1 MADFDI
7 TITVS
12 GSIGGQAFSWSRST
26 TIEGIEAA
34 VYGLS
39 IINELI
45 GTPEAGLQTTDGIYS
60 YSGAAV
66 ICTVH
71 TNPGTVFDVGALCSD
86 GGVRAQFLVP
96 AFVPMIYYNGAGTG
110 FTGGVNASATSTDTP
125 TIDIAGTTVAQ
136 MMGNGPVA
144 SLLGLKA
151 IS

>member
-34 VYGLS
+34 VYGVSVL
-39 IINELI
+39 NDLFA
-45 GTPEAGLQTTDGIYS
+45 TPEAGLQTADGIYS

-66 ICTVH
+66 ICAVH
-71 TNPGTVFDVGALCSD
+71 TNPGTVFDIGALCSD

-110 FTGGVNASATSTDTP
+110 FTGGVNASGTATDTP
-125 TIDIAGTTVAQ
+125 TIDIAGTTIAV
-136 MMGNGPVA
+136 MMGNGP
-144 SLLGLKA
+144 SSTLIGLKA

>member
-7 TITVS
+7 SITVT
-12 GSIGGQAFSWSRST
+12 GSIGGQSFSWSRT
-26 TIEGIEAA
+26 ATVANIEAA
-34 VYGLS
+34 VYGISATGYL
-39 IINELI
+39 
-45 GTPEAGLQTTDGIYS
+45 AGNTEGEEQTADGIYS
-60 YSGAAV
+60 YAGAAV
-66 ICTVH
+66 IAVVH
-71 TNPGTVFDVGALCSD
+71 TNPATVVNVGATCTD
-86 GGVRAQFLVP
+86 TAQRGRFLAP